1 MSGEMWAEL
10 GLKNTKTNTLI
21 NYQTEILDI
30 FEIKLIKQI
39 ITA

>member
-1 MSGEMWAEL
+1 MWAEL
-10 GLKNTKTNTLI
+10 GLKNKTNTLI
-21 NYQTEILDI
+21 NYQTEFLDI

>member
-30 FEIKLIKQI
+30 FDSVDMCSLPL
-39 ITA
+39 